1 MDKII
6 KSVKIEI
13 TPKDQELP
21 IDWDMD
27 ARLVLTLDD
36 GSEEILYYSSEEV
49 TFQEDELLGHNFSDA
64 FYLLGYKECKHTA
77 LKHLQQILEDFNK
90 KFTF

>member
-21 IDWDMD
+21 TDWDMD

-49 TFQEDELLGHNFSDA
+49 TFKEDELLGHNFSDA
-64 FYLLGYKECKHTA
+64 FYLLGYKECKNTA
-77 LKHLQQILEDFNK
+77 LKHLQETLKNFDK
-90 KFTF
+90 KFIF